1 MRRPHARLAVV
12 FVFLTGSVAA
22 GTPPAPSDANRT
34 PVLEPVR
41 GLAPVLSWAYD
52 RSVTLR
58 ELLDAVGKLE
68 GSHLSVSQRP
78 QPSSIRAHTDLTVR
92 RGPEIRVDG
101 SVMLP
106 PALSRAEAGALLA
119 HEITHVLAIA
129 GLIPHRPH
137 DPRDEAL
144 AHEFEDAVRRELRG
158 EP

>member
-1 MRRPHARLAVV
+1 MRRPHAPLAVL

-34 PVLEPVR
+34 QVLEPVR

-58 ELLDAVGKLE
+58 GLLDAVEMLE

-119 HEITHVLAIA
+119 HEIAHVLAIA

-137 DPRDEAL
+137 DPHDEAL

-158 EP
+158 ES

>member
-1 MRRPHARLAVV
+1 MRCPSAPLVV
-12 FVFLTGSVAA
+12 LFVFLTGSVAA
-22 GTPPAPSDANRT
+22 GAPNTPSEA

-41 GLAPVLSWAYD
+41 SLAPVLSWAYD

-58 ELLDAVGKLE
+58 GLLDAVERLE

-78 QPSSIRAHTDLTVR
+78 QPSSIRAHTDLTVL
-92 RGPEIRVDG
+92 RGPEFRVDG
-101 SVMLP
+101 RVMLP

-119 HEITHVLAIA
+119 HEIAHVLAIA

-144 AHEFEDAVRRELRG
+144 ARDFEDAVRRELH
-158 EP
+158 

>member
-1 MRRPHARLAVV
+1 MRRPHASLAVL

-22 GTPPAPSDANRT
+22 RT
-34 PVLEPVR
+34 PVLEPVK
-41 GLAPVLSWAYD
+41 GLAPVLSWARD

-58 ELLDAVGKLE
+58 GLLDAVEGLE

-78 QPSSIRAHTDLTVR
+78 QPSSMRAHTDLTVHR
-92 RGPEIRVDG
+92 EPEFRVDG

-119 HEITHVLAIA
+119 HELAHVLVIA

-137 DPRDEAL
+137 DPRDETL
-144 AHEFEDAVRRELRG
+144 AREFEDEVRRELRG
-158 EP
+158 ES